1 MMEDGKMISFNDR
14 QLALVMQATAILPVG
29 QRDLFLRSIAG
40 RLGDL
45 PYAPSNADIEKAIV
59 FVLGN
64 YGVAI
69 GANVF
74 RCNAEL
80 HHKEQNYETV
90 G

>member
-1 MMEDGKMISFNDR
+1 MMEDGNMISFNDR
-14 QLALVMQATAILPVG
+14 QLALVMQAAAILPVG
-29 QRDLFLRSIAG
+29 QRDSFLRSIAG

-45 PYAPSNADIEKAIV
+45 PYVPSDADIEKAIV

-80 HHKEQNYETV
+80 HHKEKNYETV

>member
-1 MMEDGKMISFNDR
+1 MMEDGNMISFNDR
-14 QLALVMQATAILPVG
+14 QLALVMQAAAMLPVG
-29 QRDLFLRSIAG
+29 QRDSFLRSIAG

-45 PYAPSNADIEKAIV
+45 PYAPSNADIEKAVV

-69 GANVF
+69 GANVL

-80 HHKEQNYETV
+80 HKEKNYETV